1 MKVYANVIL
10 LVFVVVLTACKRPM
24 KNPESIDPIYGDL
37 LKEMKLYEG
46 LVKKFSDEAEA
57 ARLEMEKEDPRT
69 GNAKAIKNRYYG
81 KLKDTENAKQMMVF
95 YELHAKTRKKEAREA
110 YLEAFK
116 SENPWPD
123 PKEYEGFQ
131 TQMALRKAS
140 RSWDSRTKKW
150 NSRLAEIKKASKAG
164 ESAGKSESASE
175 APKSGH

>member
-1 MKVYANVIL
+1 MKVYINIIL
-10 LVFVVVLTACKRPM
+10 LSLVVISVGCKRPM

-37 LKEMKLYEG
+37 LKEMKSYEA

-69 GNAKAIKNRYYG
+69 GNAKAIKNRYHG
-81 KLKDTENAKQMMVF
+81 KLKDAENAKQIMVF
-95 YELHAKTRKKEAREA
+95 YELHAKTRKREARES

-116 SENPWPD
+116 ADKQWPD

-150 NSRLAEIKKASKAG
+150 SARLADIKKATKAG
-164 ESAGKSESASE
+164 EGSGKSESASE
-175 APKSGH
+175 APKEGH